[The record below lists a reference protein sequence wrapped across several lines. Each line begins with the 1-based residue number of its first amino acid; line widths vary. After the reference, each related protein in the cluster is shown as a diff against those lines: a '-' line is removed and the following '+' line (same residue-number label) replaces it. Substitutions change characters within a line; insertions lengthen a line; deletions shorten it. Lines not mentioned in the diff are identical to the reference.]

1 MNNIVIAHEDDDLLI
16 IDKPSGLIT
25 HQKNI
30 NDTQPSVVSW
40 VIENYPELKD
50 VGDFFIA
57 SGQKVPRTGIVHRLD
72 KDTSGLLVIA
82 KNNSAFAYLQK
93 LFHDRK
99 ITKQY
104 VALVHGIPAKNTG
117 TINSSLGRIGM
128 KRTTQ
133 ITGKKIV
140 DKKEAETDYKVLKKF
155 PAKNEV
161 TPFEKGYSLVELT
174 PKTGRTHQLRVHM
187 KSIGHPI
194 ACDFVYG
201 EKNLPCPPELGRLF
215 LHAQK
220 ISFIS
225 PSGQSIAVEADLP
238 IGLTNFINSL
248 QE

>member
-1 MNNIVIAHEDDDLLI
+1 MDIKIAHEDDDLLI
-16 IDKPSGLIT
+16 INKPSGLIT

-30 NDTQPSVVSW
+30 DDTQPSVVSW

-50 VGDFFIA
+50 VGGFFMA
-57 SGQKVPRTGIVHRLD
+57 SGQEVPRAGVVHRLD

-82 KNNSAFAYLQK
+82 KNNLSFTYLQN

-155 PAKNEV
+155 PAKNE
-161 TPFEKGYSLVELT
+161 
-174 PKTGRTHQLRVHM
+174 
-187 KSIGHPI
+187 
-194 ACDFVYG
+194 
-201 EKNLPCPPELGRLF
+201 
-215 LHAQK
+215 
-220 ISFIS
+220 
-225 PSGQSIAVEADLP
+225 
-238 IGLTNFINSL
+238 
-248 QE
+248 